1 MSVRGALNYAEGWF
15 AEQDATEASE
25 TITLEGWQM
34 QRRCPH
40 LKADLSRFGT
50 VEDDASEGAV
60 MTCQMHGW
68 KWRLSD
74 GKCLSSI
81 GHDLR
86 CAPDGEPVPAGSTA
100 PAAHDEH
107 HGHHDAESVDG

>member
-1 MSVRGALNYAEGWF
+1 
-15 AEQDATEASE
+15 
-25 TITLEGWQM
+25 M

-50 VEDDASEGAV
+50 VDSSPGQEAT

-74 GKCLSSI
+74 GKCLSSV

-86 CAPDGEPVPAGSTA
+86 CAPAGSPVPGTQ
-100 PAAHDEH
+100 PVLHEVHPDHHDE
-107 HGHHDAESVDG
+107 ESAND